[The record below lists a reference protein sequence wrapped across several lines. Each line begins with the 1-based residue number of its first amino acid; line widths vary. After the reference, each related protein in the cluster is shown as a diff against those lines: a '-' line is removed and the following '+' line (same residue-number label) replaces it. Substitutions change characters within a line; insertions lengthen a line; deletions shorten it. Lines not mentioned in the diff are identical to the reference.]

1 MKEQDVEKKNSKGI
15 ILKELLKHM
24 KYVFLEKE
32 KPKPMIIET
41 NLTTKKEEKVKDIMR
56 THKEAITWLVEDLKG
71 ISLSICMHKILMDE
85 NARTSI
91 EHQRILNPV
100 INISNLKLMLVK
112 FLLNFRIMDLKLSIE
127 FIWKPL
133 SP

>member
-1 MKEQDVEKKNSKGI
+1 
-15 ILKELLKHM
+15 M

-32 KPKPMIIET
+32 KPKTMIIET

-112 FLLNFRIMDLKLSIE
+112 FLLNFRIMELKLSIE